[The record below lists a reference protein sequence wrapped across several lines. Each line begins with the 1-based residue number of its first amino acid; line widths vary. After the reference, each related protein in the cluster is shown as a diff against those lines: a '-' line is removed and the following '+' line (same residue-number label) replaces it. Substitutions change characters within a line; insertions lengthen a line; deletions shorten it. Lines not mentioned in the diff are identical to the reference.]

1 MPSLFQYD
9 LYRIYGRVRVS
20 VIDRLRFSAEIKYIY
35 YFRQCQY
42 WYGKS
47 RLIWA
52 YYRFRLARN
61 SNKSHI
67 QIPWMTKIGR
77 GFYISHTGR
86 VIINPRAVIGENC
99 NIATGVTIGMENR
112 GKRKGSPIIGN
123 KVWIG
128 TNAVIVGNITIGDD
142 VLIAPNA
149 YVNFEVPSH
158 SIVVGNPS
166 RIIPR
171 NNATD
176 GYINRIVE

>member
-42 WYGKS
+42 WDGKS

-86 VIINPRAVIGENC
+86 VIINPRAIIGENC

-112 GKRKGSPIIGN
+112 GTRKGSPIIGN

-166 RIIPR
+166 RIIHR
-171 NNATD
+171 NNATE